1 MELLLFS
8 DAHIKPVDESVDWAQ
23 LTVPSDVDLVL
34 SLGDVIHD
42 AREDALAYG
51 HQFFEQLASHDVP
64 IVAVP
69 GNHDPVEYY
78 PELLDGISSAVN
90 LHRSALSTDDFPQ
103 LRTSAEPLSFVGWG
117 CEQFNQ
123 EPEIRPNE
131 FPSLSPA
138 TGNGSSRYE
147 ADQLAQRLEDEL
159 YRYLTTDVTE
169 RDLVSRL
176 GIAESNQ
183 REFLQQLEQTATVY
197 TELSSLLEQSEY
209 PTIVLSHVPPYNT
222 EADRHHS
229 IGQREMG
236 LEGAH
241 VGSIGLKLA
250 LRNHRPLAAFHG
262 HSHNP
267 VYNPGFGDE
276 TTPHSL
282 NPGFQ
287 GIVRVSING
296 RTEMFSYQRLTDG
309 Q

>member
-1 MELLLFS
+1 MELLLFG

-23 LTVPSDVDLVL
+23 LTVPSDVDIVL

-42 AREDALAYG
+42 AREDALDCG
-51 HQFFEQLASHDVP
+51 RQFFEQLASHDVP

-69 GNHDPVEYY
+69 RNHDPVEYY
-78 PELLDGISSAVN
+78 PELLGSVSSVVN
-90 LHRSALSTDDFPQ
+90 VHHSVLSTDEFPQ
-103 LRTSAEPLSFVGWG
+103 LSTSVEPLSFVGWG

-138 TGNGSSRYE
+138 AGNGSSRYE
-147 ADQLAQRLEDEL
+147 ADQLAQQLEDEL
-159 YRYLTTDVTE
+159 YRYLTTNMTDRE
-169 RDLVSRL
+169 FLSSLD
-176 GIAESNQ
+176 IAESNQ
-183 REFLQQLEQTATVY
+183 REFLQQLDQTTEVY
-197 TELSSLLEQSEY
+197 SELSSLLEQTEY
-209 PTIVLSHVPPYNT
+209 PTVVLSHVPPYNT
-222 EADRHHS
+222 EADRHYS

-250 LRNHRPLAAFHG
+250 LRDYRPLAAFHG

-296 RTEMFSYQRLTDG
+296 RTGMFSYQRLTDG